1 MVNIRKNYLN
11 GTPKTKTE
19 LYNGKKIIIIHNT
32 ATPGATTKNEDE
44 YFHREWA
51 RLQTFVHAFVD
62 WTGDAVEYQPAGCIA
77 WGAGNVNKYAWLQV
91 EQCIGTDEQNRQSA
105 EYVAQYVAEKIKA
118 SGEPF
123 ESFAILS
130 HAEASLKFGG
140 SDHMDSIVGVGLP
153 DFINR
158 VKDLTKSKVAA
169 KVETTSTG
177 STGVFTCYYPIKA
190 RQDGPDTTNKHV
202 YTFDTG
208 DRITFDRKL
217 SANGYEWISQPR
229 SGGGFWYIPI
239 RELKNPTY
247 WGEIEKR

>member
-32 ATPGATTKNEDE
+32 ATPGATTKNEDD

-51 RLQTFVHAFVD
+51 RLETFVHAFVD
-62 WTGDAVEYQPAGCIA
+62 WKGDAVEHHPEGYIA

-130 HAEASLKFGG
+130 HAEASLTFDG
-140 SDHMDSIVGVGLP
+140 SDHMDTIVGVGWS

-158 VKDLTKSKVAA
+158 VKELTRA
-169 KVETTSTG
+169 KVETKSTG
-177 STGVFTCYYPIKA
+177 STGVFICSYPIKA

-202 YTFDTG
+202 YTFKRG

-217 SANGYEWISQPR
+217 SSNGYEWISQPR
-229 SGGGFWYIPI
+229 AGGGFWYIPI
-239 RELKNPTY
+239 RELKDSTY
-247 WGEIEKR
+247 WGEIGKR